1 MPPPCAWLSGR
12 TWEHVRLSTRLGS
25 KAKAPSLFWFPPLCH
40 SCRAPT
46 VLTVPT
52 TWSLKII
59 HNKTLNS
66 LTSKKLKATSA
77 TSSRG
82 LTTRRSLT
90 TSPSI
95 WRAHLSPH
103 VSVYSKSRT
112 GLPTLP
118 GPSGKR
124 EENAESRE
132 INTAPVPYPKC
143 VQSNVSDRK
152 EVFPPLNIWKL
163 QFCFKQLYHPQLL
176 WLSQVR
182 K

>member
-1 MPPPCAWLSGR
+1 MRLTFGQDLGACAAEHAARLEGEGAEFVLISSTLSQ
-12 TWEHVRLSTRLGS
+12 LQS
-25 KAKAPSLFWFPPLCH
+25 
-40 SCRAPT
+40 PT

-132 INTAPVPYPKC
+132 INAARVPYPKC

-152 EVFPPLNIWKL
+152 EVFPPLNI
-163 QFCFKQLYHPQLL
+163 
-176 WLSQVR
+176 
-182 K
+182 